1 MVKLTK
7 FLITMSNLQTIT
19 EEKVQTLEKHFLNEK
34 QADCPVTHIFAPNI
48 YIRQVAIPAGTF
60 SIGHYQT
67 TEHLN
72 IMLKGRVT
80 MVNEDGS
87 HSELVAPQ
95 TFVAK
100 PGRKIGYIHED
111 MIWQNVYSTNETDV
125 EKLEAMFLHKSI
137 TWQEHQK
144 SQELL
149 LTLDHSSDVAD
160 YYLAIAEY
168 GFDHETVRKQ
178 TENLED
184 QIPMPFGDYK
194 IMIADSKID
203 GKGVFATGNIEEG
216 EVIAPA
222 RIDGKRTPVGRYTNH
237 SKNINAIM
245 VLRDNGNIDLV
256 AKKAITGCQGGNL
269 GQEIT
274 IDYRQAISLAIR
286 RD

>member
-1 MVKLTK
+1 
-7 FLITMSNLQTIT
+7 MSNLQTIT

-144 SQELL
+144 SQNLL

-203 GKGVFATGNIEEG
+203 GKGVFATGNIAEG

>member
-1 MVKLTK
+1 
-7 FLITMSNLQTIT
+7 MSNLQTIT

-80 MVNEDGS
+80 IVNEDGS

-168 GFDHETVRKQ
+168 GFDHETVRRQ

>member
-1 MVKLTK
+1 
-7 FLITMSNLQTIT
+7 MSNLQIIT

-34 QADCPVTHIFAPNI
+34 QADCPVTHRFAPNI
-48 YIRQVAIPAGTF
+48 YIREVFIPAGTF

-87 HSELVAPQ
+87 HTEITAPQ

-111 MIWQNVYSTNETDV
+111 MIWQNVYSTNETDI
-125 EKLEAMFLHKSI
+125 EKLEAMFLFKSI
-137 TWQEHQK
+137 TWQENQK

-149 LTLDHSSDVAD
+149 LTLDHSPDIAD
-160 YYLAIAEY
+160 YYLAIAEF

-178 TENLED
+178 TENMED
-184 QIPMPFGDYK
+184 QILMPFGSYK
-194 IMIADSKID
+194 VMIANSKID
-203 GKGVFATGNIEEG
+203 GKGVFATGNFEEG

-237 SKNINAIM
+237 SKSINAIM

-256 AKKAITGCQGGNL
+256 AKKAINGCQGGNL
-269 GQEIT
+269 GEEIT
-274 IDYRQAISLAIR
+274 IDYRQALSLATR